1 MTRKLS
7 WSYLKE
13 VLKQL
18 RKLILPPS
26 YFTYVIFTW
35 ITYDVRL
42 FTQIVIYWKIVYNFK
57 IIEWNHLK
65 LWIHITKV
73 KNIVL
78 VLWLPKQQI
87 SFQTSLFL
95 KQHLFISGW
104 NWLSRFLLTFVQS
117 LHCVRKRRFLT
128 NRLKSYYYGNIK
140 TC

>member
-1 MTRKLS
+1 MNEITWNLS
-7 WSYLKE
+7 C
-13 VLKQL
+13 
-18 RKLILPPS
+18 I
-26 YFTYVIFTW
+26 
-35 ITYDVRL
+35 
-42 FTQIVIYWKIVYNFK
+42 
-57 IIEWNHLK
+57 
-65 LWIHITKV
+65 WIHITKV

-128 NRLKSYYYGNIK
+128 NRLRSYYYGNIK
-140 TC
+140 TWTMFFRSVFCIDMQSFKWFRSIILKIYTIFQYVKICVNNLTS